1 MAAACGDE
9 SDESGGA
16 AMSVLDWEHA
26 VLLIAVLVATCVLLC
41 YVLGTF
47 AGVRECKQIMNDF
60 FASLE
65 KKEDGK
71 D

>member
-1 MAAACGDE
+1 MAAACDDE
-9 SDESGGA
+9 SDEKGGA
-16 AMSVLDWEHA
+16 AMSVLDWVQA

-41 YVLGTF
+41 YVLGKF
-47 AGVRECKQIMNDF
+47 SGVRECKQIKDVF

-65 KKEDGK
+65 KKADGK

>member
-1 MAAACGDE
+1 MAAACEDE

-16 AMSVLDWEHA
+16 AMIVLDWVQV
-26 VLLIAVLVATCVLLC
+26 VLLITVQVAMCVMF
-41 YVLGTF
+41 YFLGEL
-47 AGVRECKQIMNDF
+47 AGIRKCKQIMDAF

>member
-1 MAAACGDE
+1 MAAACSDE

-16 AMSVLDWEHA
+16 AMSVLDWVQA
-26 VLLIAVLVATCVLLC
+26 VLLIALQLAMCAMF
-41 YVLGTF
+41 YFEGEI
-47 AGVRECKQIMNDF
+47 AGIRECKQIKDVF

>member
-16 AMSVLDWEHA
+16 AMIVLDWVQTVLI
-26 VLLIAVLVATCVLLC
+26 VLLQVAMCAMFYFEGQL
-41 YVLGTF
+41 
-47 AGVRECKQIMNDF
+47 AGIRKCRRIVDDF

>member
-1 MAAACGDE
+1 
-9 SDESGGA
+9 
-16 AMSVLDWEHA
+16 MSVLDWVQIVLI
-26 VLLIAVLVATCVLLC
+26 VLLQVAMCAMF
-41 YVLGTF
+41 YF
-47 AGVRECKQIMNDF
+47 AGELAGIRKCRRIVDDF

>member
-16 AMSVLDWEHA
+16 AMNGLDWCDVVFI
-26 VLLIAVLVATCVLLC
+26 VLLQVAMCAMFYFEGEL
-41 YVLGTF
+41 
-47 AGVRECKQIMNDF
+47 AGIRKCRRIVDDF

>member
-1 MAAACGDE
+1 MI
-9 SDESGGA
+9 
-16 AMSVLDWEHA
+16 VLDWVQV
-26 VLLIAVLVATCVLLC
+26 VLLFAVQVSMCGFFYTHGVIAGIRKCRRIVD
-41 YVLGTF
+41 
-47 AGVRECKQIMNDF
+47 DF

>member
-1 MAAACGDE
+1 MNG
-9 SDESGGA
+9 
-16 AMSVLDWEHA
+16 LDWCYVVFI
-26 VLLIAVLVATCVLLC
+26 VLLQVAMCAMFYFQGKL
-41 YVLGTF
+41 
-47 AGVRECKQIMNDF
+47 AGVRECKQIMDEF

>member
-16 AMSVLDWEHA
+16 AMNGLDWCYVVFI
-26 VLLIAVLVATCVLLC
+26 VLLQVAMCAMFYFQGKL
-41 YVLGTF
+41 
-47 AGVRECKQIMNDF
+47 AGVRECKQIMDEF

>member
-1 MAAACGDE
+1 MNG
-9 SDESGGA
+9 
-16 AMSVLDWEHA
+16 LDWCDVVFI
-26 VLLIAVLVATCVLLC
+26 VLLQVAMYAMFYFVGEL
-41 YVLGTF
+41 
-47 AGVRECKQIMNDF
+47 AGIRKCRRIVDDF

>member
-1 MAAACGDE
+1 
-9 SDESGGA
+9 
-16 AMSVLDWEHA
+16 MSVLDWEQA
-26 VLLIAVLVATCVLLC
+26 VLLIAVQVATCVLLC
-41 YVLGTF
+41 YVLGKF
-47 AGVRECKQIMNDF
+47 AGIRKCKQIKDVF

>member
-1 MAAACGDE
+1 
-9 SDESGGA
+9 
-16 AMSVLDWEHA
+16 MSVLDWEQA
-26 VLLIAVLVATCVLLC
+26 VLLIAVQVAMCVMF
-41 YVLGTF
+41 YFLG
-47 AGVRECKQIMNDF
+47 GSPGIRKCRRIVDDF

>member
-1 MAAACGDE
+1 
-9 SDESGGA
+9 
-16 AMSVLDWEHA
+16 MSVHDWVQV
-26 VLLIAVLVATCVLLC
+26 VLLVAVQVSMCVMC
-41 YVLGTF
+41 YFQGKL
-47 AGVRECKQIMNDF
+47 AGIRECKQVMDAF

>member
-16 AMSVLDWEHA
+16 AMIVLDWVQV
-26 VLLIAVLVATCVLLC
+26 VLLIAVQISMCVMC
-41 YVLGTF
+41 YFDGKL
-47 AGVRECKQIMNDF
+47 AGVRECKQIVDDF

-65 KKEDGK
+65 KKEDGE

>member
-9 SDESGGA
+9 SDENGGA
-16 AMSVLDWEHA
+16 AMSVLEWVQA
-26 VLLIAVLVATCVLLC
+26 VLLIAVQVAMCVMFYFKGEL
-41 YVLGTF
+41 
-47 AGVRECKQIMNDF
+47 AGVRECEQVMNEF

-65 KKEDGK
+65 KKDDGK

>member
-1 MAAACGDE
+1 
-9 SDESGGA
+9 
-16 AMSVLDWEHA
+16 MSVLDWVQTVLI
-26 VLLIAVLVATCVLLC
+26 VLLQVLMCGLFYTHGVIAGIRKC
-41 YVLGTF
+41 
-47 AGVRECKQIMNDF
+47 RRIMDDF

>member
-1 MAAACGDE
+1 MNG
-9 SDESGGA
+9 
-16 AMSVLDWEHA
+16 LDWVQV
-26 VLLIAVLVATCVLLC
+26 VLLIAVQLSMCAMC
-41 YVLGTF
+41 YFQGKL
-47 AGVRECKQIMNDF
+47 AGVRECKQIMDEF

>member
-16 AMSVLDWEHA
+16 AMNGLDWVQV
-26 VLLIAVLVATCVLLC
+26 VLLIAVQLSMCAMC
-41 YVLGTF
+41 YFQGKL
-47 AGVRECKQIMNDF
+47 AGVRECKQIMDEF

>member
-16 AMSVLDWEHA
+16 AMSVLDWVQA
-26 VLLIAVLVATCVLLC
+26 VLLIAVQVAMCVMFYFNGEL
-41 YVLGTF
+41 
-47 AGVRECKQIMNDF
+47 AGIRKCRRIVDDF